1 MKTDTT
7 KTPTSTVLVPVL
19 KKHKLMRH
27 GRSMSDPYSWEW
39 NITYSAELEE
49 DLHRIGWPMHSAT
62 TKLYFAVF
70 DLDPEDALELSRA
83 ELGELRASVA
93 LAAAEREA
101 VPNLSEA
108 APDLY
113 EAALDAIRIFEE
125 RDITAPIARAML
137 RKALA
142 KAEGKEEA

>member
-7 KTPTSTVLVPVL
+7 KTPASTVLVPVL
-19 KKHKLMRH
+19 RKHKLMRH
-27 GRSMSDPYSWEW
+27 GRQFSNSYTWEW
-39 NITYSAELEE
+39 RVPFSEELLY
-49 DLHRIGWPMHSAT
+49 DLERIEWPMHRT
-62 TKLYFAVF
+62 GENLYFCTF

-83 ELGELRASVA
+83 ELGEVRASVA
-93 LAAAEREA
+93 LAAVEREA
-101 VPNLSEA
+101 VPNLDDA

-113 EAALDAIRIFEE
+113 IAAKEALRILSQLVAGP
-125 RDITAPIARAML
+125 TAKAML